1 MSAILKNFKLITA
14 TDRVTP
20 HVCTAHFKL
29 ITAMDRVTP
38 HVCIYHQL
46 PVLFVYFITTC
57 FQVDLCKFFPVY
69 LFTLWVGFWRVGVPA
84 LV

>member
-1 MSAILKNFKLITA
+1 M
-14 TDRVTP
+14 TP

-38 HVCIYHQL
+38 HVCTAHFEHL
-46 PVLFVYFITTC
+46 PSLSVVFVYFITTC
-57 FQVDLCKFFPVY
+57 FQVDLCKFLPIY
-69 LFTLWVGFWRVGVPA
+69 LFTLWVGFWRGSVPA